1 MPSNINPIYTRIADI
16 QGGTLLGNITATSS
30 ALSASADYTGQA
42 STNVPIFTAD
52 ATNGGYIQKIRCKA
66 AGTNSAVALLKI
78 YLNEGK
84 LNTVSPAS
92 SLAAVTPTGLPFTT
106 GGTLLGGGT
115 VVQNYFAK
123 VQAID
128 SWGGYGIL
136 SLESAAGGVPIA
148 LGVTTGSIT
157 WSWTAAT
164 GPVAYYRVY
173 VGTVAGGEY
182 SYFDT
187 TTATASYTQTAPFVA
202 GQFANPIENTTTNM
216 FIGEIALPTTSAS
229 STLAGPEIDYI
240 LNVALPPGYR
250 IIVGLHQASVQATGG
265 WVVTVFGGKY

>member
-1 MPSNINPIYTRIADI
+1 MPSNINPIYTRVADI
-16 QGGTLLGNITATSS
+16 QGGTLLGNIAATSS
-30 ALSASADYTGQA
+30 ALLASADYTGQA

-52 ATNGGYIQKIRCKA
+52 STNGGYIQKIRCKA
-66 AGTNSAVALLKI
+66 AGTNAAVALLKI

-84 LNTVSPAS
+84 LNTLSPVG
-92 SLAAVTPTGLPFTT
+92 SLAAVTPTGSPLTT

-115 VVQNYFAK
+115 AVQAYYAK

-136 SLESAAGGVPIA
+136 STESAAVNIA
-148 LGVTTGSIT
+148 IGVTTGSIA

-164 GPVAYYRVY
+164 GPVATYRIY
-173 VGTVAGGEY
+173 VGAVAGGEY

-187 TTATASYTQTAPFVA
+187 TTAALTYTQTAPFEVNK
-202 GQFANPIENTTTNM
+202 FANPIENTTTNM
-216 FIGEIALPTTSAS
+216 FIGEVALPVTTAS
-229 STLAGPEIDYI
+229 NTVAGPEIDYI

-250 IIVGLHQASVQATGG
+250 IVVGLHQAAPQASGG
-265 WVVTVFGGKY
+265 WVVTAFGGKY